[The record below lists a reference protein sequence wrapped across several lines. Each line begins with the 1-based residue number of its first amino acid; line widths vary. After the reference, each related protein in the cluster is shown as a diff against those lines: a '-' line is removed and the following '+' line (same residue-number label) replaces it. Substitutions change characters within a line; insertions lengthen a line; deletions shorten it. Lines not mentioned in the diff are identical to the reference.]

1 MSKKKRPSEEGK
13 DTPKDCV
20 EIPLPELWDDS
31 FDKGRVFQYGTARWA
46 YGFLLFIIAGCVL
59 TAATKI
65 PDGFFLVWG
74 FLLLPTVAL
83 LLLAKY
89 EIRHDREGFSICL
102 GKRVLRRHS
111 WSEVTAVDI
120 QKRVYVNGKKLLAE
134 PSMSGYEA
142 FYDRAHA
149 AAKKK
154 SKDQPAT
161 HPAENSPEPLEQQEE
176 SPRSKGYIEIDLS
189 RVKGKL
195 SELNDKLYDG
205 YERALIG
212 RKFDGE
218 NSLGLD
224 PKKQGRLALPRFY
237 AIVGYAAILVTLFI
251 VVGITVAQG
260 GIEIP
265 LLLGFSVFIALGA
278 ALVLIGKYEI
288 HYDEN
293 GFSTRLGKKVLRQY
307 AWSEVTGIANYTT
320 VYVNGKKLFVD
331 HTVEGFGFFY
341 EYAKR
346 ACKGGKGKPTPPSEK
361 KRRKSQSSPSSKF
374 K

>member
-20 EIPLPELWDDS
+20 EIPLPELSDDS

-59 TAATKI
+59 TTVTEI
-65 PDGFFLVWG
+65 PDGLFLVWG

-89 EIRHDREGFSICL
+89 EIRHDREGFSVCL
-102 GKRVLRRHS
+102 GKRVLRWHS

-134 PSMSGYEA
+134 PAMSGYEA

-154 SKDQPAT
+154 SKDQPAAQ
-161 HPAENSPEPLEQQEE
+161 PAENAPKPTEVMDKSSKSKDEPTK
-176 SPRSKGYIEIDLS
+176 SKGYIEFDLS
-189 RVKGKL
+189 GIT
-195 SELNDKLYDG
+195 DKLYDG
-205 YERALIG
+205 YERAVIG
-212 RKFDGE
+212 RKFDYAVA
-218 NSLGLD
+218 
-224 PKKQGRLALPRFY
+224 KTQGVLALPRLY
-237 AIVGYAAILVTLFI
+237 AMVGYVGIILILFILVGI
-251 VVGITVAQG
+251 AVVQK

-265 LLLGFSVFIALGA
+265 MLLFFGVFIALGI

-307 AWSEVTGIANYTT
+307 AWSEVTGVAKHTT

-346 ACKGGKGKPTPPSEK
+346 ACKGGKGKTVPSEK
-361 KRRKSQSSPSSKF
+361 KRKSRSSRSH
-374 K
+374 

>member
-31 FDKGRVFQYGTARWA
+31 FDMGRVFQYGTARWA

-59 TAATKI
+59 TTVTEI
-65 PDGFFLVWG
+65 PDGLFLVWG

-83 LLLAKY
+83 LLISKY
-89 EIRHDREGFSICL
+89 EIRHDREGFSVCI

-111 WSEVTAVDI
+111 WSEVTAVDS
-120 QKRVYVNGKKLLAE
+120 QKRVFVNGKKLLAE

-161 HPAENSPEPLEQQEE
+161 PPAENAPKPAERQEQDT
-176 SPRSKGYIEIDLS
+176 RSKGYIELDLS
-189 RVKGKL
+189 GL
-195 SELNDKLYDG
+195 MDKLYDG
-205 YERALIG
+205 YERAVIG
-212 RKFDGE
+212 RKFDYAVA
-218 NSLGLD
+218 
-224 PKKQGRLALPRFY
+224 KTQGVLALPRLY
-237 AIVGYAAILVTLFI
+237 AMVGYVGIILILFILVGI
-251 VVGITVAQG
+251 AVVQK

-265 LLLGFSVFIALGA
+265 MLLFFGVFIALGIV
-278 ALVLIGKYEI
+278 LVLLGKYEI

-307 AWSEVTGIANYTT
+307 AWSEVTGVANYTT

-361 KRRKSQSSPSSKF
+361 KQRSRKNTGK
-374 K
+374 

>member
-31 FDKGRVFQYGTARWA
+31 FDMGRVFQYGTARWA

-59 TAATKI
+59 TAVTEI
-65 PDGFFLVWG
+65 PDGLFLVWG

-89 EIRHDREGFSICL
+89 EIRHDREGFSVCI

-111 WSEVTAVDI
+111 WSEVTAVDS
-120 QKRVYVNGKKLLAE
+120 QKRVFVNGKKLLAE

-161 HPAENSPEPLEQQEE
+161 PPAENAPKPAERQEQDT
-176 SPRSKGYIEIDLS
+176 RSKGYIELDLS
-189 RVKGKL
+189 GL
-195 SELNDKLYDG
+195 MDKLYDG
-205 YERALIG
+205 YERAVIG
-212 RKFDGE
+212 RKFDYAVA
-218 NSLGLD
+218 
-224 PKKQGRLALPRFY
+224 KTQGVLALPRLY
-237 AIVGYAAILVTLFI
+237 AMVGYVGIILILFILVGI
-251 VVGITVAQG
+251 AVVQK

-265 LLLGFSVFIALGA
+265 MLLFFGVFIALGIV
-278 ALVLIGKYEI
+278 LVLLGKYEI

-307 AWSEVTGIANYTT
+307 AWSEVTGVANYTT

-361 KRRKSQSSPSSKF
+361 KQRSRKNTGK
-374 K
+374 